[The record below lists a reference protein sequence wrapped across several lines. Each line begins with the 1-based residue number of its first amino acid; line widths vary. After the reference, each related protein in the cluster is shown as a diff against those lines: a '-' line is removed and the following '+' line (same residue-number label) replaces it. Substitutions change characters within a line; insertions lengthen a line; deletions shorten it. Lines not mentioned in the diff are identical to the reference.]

1 VVVDRQSCKWYI
13 CELRVRTE
21 STRRAVKM
29 PVIDLSFVLV
39 GTTFPLD
46 HGYCLFSAI
55 CRVVPGLHGDR
66 RIGVHPI
73 RGRQTAP
80 GILTLDDRSRLK
92 LRLPSEEIAPYI
104 ALAGQALELED
115 HRLQVGIP
123 RVEALIPAANLASR
137 LVTFR
142 HALAPSDLEEDVHR
156 ELARLG
162 ISGTPHFVPSAR
174 PAFAG
179 QPLRR
184 VLKVSEKCV
193 VGYALRVTG
202 LTAEE
207 SIRLQEEGLGGRRRM
222 GCGVFSPFEWRG

>member
-1 VVVDRQSCKWYI
+1 
-13 CELRVRTE
+13 
-21 STRRAVKM
+21 M
-29 PVIDLSFVLV
+29 PIIDLSFVLV

-80 GILTLDDRSRLK
+80 GVLTLDDRSRLK
-92 LRLPSEEIAPYI
+92 LRLPPEVIAPYI
-104 ALAGQALELED
+104 ALAGQALELEGR
-115 HRLQVGIP
+115 RLQIGIP
-123 RVEALIPAANLASR
+123 SVQGLVPAASLASR

-142 HALAPSDLEEDVHR
+142 HALTPSDLEQDVHR
-156 ELARLG
+156 ELGRLE
-162 ISGTPHFVPSAR
+162 ISATPHLVPSNR

-184 VLKVSEKCV
+184 ALRIREKRV

-207 SIRLQEEGLGGRRRM
+207 SIRLQEVGLGGRRRM
-222 GCGVFSPFEWRG
+222 GCGVFSPANSHGSTR

>member
-1 VVVDRQSCKWYI
+1 MVVDCRSCNGYT
-13 CELRVRTE
+13 CELRVRSE
-21 STRRAVKM
+21 STGRSKKM
-29 PVIDLSFVLV
+29 PIIDLSFVLV

-80 GILTLDDRSRLK
+80 GALTLDNRSRLK
-92 LRLPSEEIAPYI
+92 LRLPSEEVAPYI

-115 HRLQVGIP
+115 HRLRVGIP

-142 HALAPSDLEEDVHR
+142 NALAPSDLEEDVRR
-156 ELARLG
+156 ELARLE
-162 ISGTPHFVPSAR
+162 ISGAPHFVPSAR

-184 VLKVSEKCV
+184 VLKVREKRV
-193 VGYALRVTG
+193 VGYSLRVTG

-222 GCGVFSPFEWRG
+222 GCGVFAPWRVM

>member
-1 VVVDRQSCKWYI
+1 
-13 CELRVRTE
+13 
-21 STRRAVKM
+21 M
-29 PVIDLSFVLV
+29 PIIDLSFVLV

-73 RGRQTAP
+73 RGRQVAP
-80 GILTLDDRSRLK
+80 GMLTLDDRSRLK
-92 LRLPSEEIAPYI
+92 LRLPSEEIAPCI
-104 ALAGQALELED
+104 ALAGQTLDLDD

-123 RVEALIPAANLASR
+123 RVEALVPAANLASR

-142 HALAPSDLEEDVHR
+142 HALAPSDLEEDVRR
-156 ELARLG
+156 ELARLE
-162 ISGTPHFVPSAR
+162 ISGTAHLVSSSR
-174 PAFAG
+174 PAFARE
-179 QPLRR
+179 PLRR
-184 VLKVSEKCV
+184 VLKVREKRV

-222 GCGVFSPFEWRG
+222 GCGVFAPWRVV

>member
-1 VVVDRQSCKWYI
+1 
-13 CELRVRTE
+13 
-21 STRRAVKM
+21 M
-29 PVIDLSFVLV
+29 PIIDLSFVLV

-55 CRVVPGLHGDR
+55 CRVVPGVHGDR

-80 GILTLDDRSRLK
+80 GVLTLDNRSRLK

-123 RVEALIPAANLASR
+123 RIEALIPAANLASR

-142 HALAPSDLEEDVHR
+142 HALAPSDLEEDVRR
-156 ELARLG
+156 ELARLE
-162 ISGTPHFVPSAR
+162 ISGTPHFVPSSR

-184 VLKVSEKCV
+184 VLEVREKRL

-202 LTAEE
+202 LTADE

-222 GCGVFSPFEWRG
+222 GCGVFVPVRELPSR

>member
-1 VVVDRQSCKWYI
+1 
-13 CELRVRTE
+13 
-21 STRRAVKM
+21 M
-29 PVIDLSFVLV
+29 PIIDLSFVLV

-80 GILTLDDRSRLK
+80 GVLTRDNRSRLK

-104 ALAGQALELED
+104 ALAGQALELDD

-142 HALAPSDLEEDVHR
+142 HALTPSDLEEDVSR
-156 ELARLG
+156 ELARLE
-162 ISGTPHFVPSAR
+162 ISGTPHFVHSSR
-174 PAFAG
+174 PAFTG
-179 QPLRR
+179 QPIRR
-184 VLKVSEKCV
+184 VLRIREKRV